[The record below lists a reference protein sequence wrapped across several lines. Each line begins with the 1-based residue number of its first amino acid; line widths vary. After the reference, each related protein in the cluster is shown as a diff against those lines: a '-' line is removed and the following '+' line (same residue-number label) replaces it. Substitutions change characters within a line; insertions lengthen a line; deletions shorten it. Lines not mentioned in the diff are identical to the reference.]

1 MDKVN
6 LATVQDM
13 WRREIEAAT
22 TYRLLADRERDDKRK
37 SILMRLAEQEEKH
50 AARWAER
57 IVASTG
63 HHPDRKEVERG
74 LSWFQRISDP
84 NVVLHRLEQEENR
97 AEADYD
103 QLMARLTDP
112 ADRKIAEEAMYEER
126 DHAVVL
132 RTLAG
137 GSLPSPRSTL
147 DTILRRERWHVRG
160 TGWIGD
166 AIYGVND
173 GLGAV
178 FGIVSGMAGYTG
190 GSEVVLAAGL
200 AGTMASALSMGAGA
214 YLASKSEREV
224 YESEVARER
233 TEIEEDPHEELL
245 ELELFYQLKG
255 FSAEEA
261 RAMAERI
268 HAGAEAISADARARR
283 ARPLRGDLSEPVA
296 LHALGDALDGDRRLH
311 PDHPVFLHRG
321 HAGGH
326 RLFRHQHHR
335 PLRRRRI
342 EGAGDDAPV
351 VGHRRRN
358 DHGRGHRSGHHLRV
372 GPGVRRTLK
381 EADRVSSVSFPVSL
395 GAATVTAHVYS
406 ASEPRLDAAL
416 MLAHGAGAGQHSPF
430 MTAFADAIAA
440 RGIDVVTFNFLY
452 TEQKRRLPD
461 RGPVLEACYRGGDR
475 RDQARS
481 GERTARALHRRQ
493 VDGRTHRH
501 AGGGGRRDVC
511 RSPAWS
517 CSDIRCIRREG
528 PTSAATRI
536 SRTSSA
542 RCSSSRAAA
551 TPSGRRTNCRRSSSP
566 CRRGPR
572 SMWLQGGDHSFKVS
586 RAGQGGQAAVYEQV
600 QQTIASWIRESTVSA
615 GACASQV
622 RSAGN
627 RLSAI

>member
-6 LATVQDM
+6 LTTVQDM

-22 TYRLLADRERDDKRK
+22 TYRLLADRERDDKRR

-57 IVASTG
+57 IFASTG
-63 HHPDRKEVERG
+63 HHPDRKAVERG

-103 QLMARLTDP
+103 QLMARLSDP

-214 YLASKSEREV
+214 YLAAKSEREV

-268 HAGAEAISADARARR
+268 QQEPKQFLRTLVHEELGLSEETFPKPWRSTLSATLSTAIGGFIPIIPFFFTVGMPAVIASFVISTIAHFAVGASKALVTLRPWWATGAEMTLVGVIEAAITY
-283 ARPLRGDLSEPVA
+283 G
-296 LHALGDALDGDRRLH
+296 LGL
-311 PDHPVFLHRG
+311 
-321 HAGGH
+321 
-326 RLFRHQHHR
+326 
-335 PLRRRRI
+335 
-342 EGAGDDAPV
+342 
-351 VGHRRRN
+351 
-358 DHGRGHRSGHHLRV
+358 
-372 GPGVRRTLK
+372 
-381 EADRVSSVSFPVSL
+381 
-395 GAATVTAHVYS
+395 
-406 ASEPRLDAAL
+406 
-416 MLAHGAGAGQHSPF
+416 
-430 MTAFADAIAA
+430 AFA
-440 RGIDVVTFNFLY
+440 GY
-452 TEQKRRLPD
+452 
-461 RGPVLEACYRGGDR
+461 
-475 RDQARS
+475 
-481 GERTARALHRRQ
+481 
-493 VDGRTHRH
+493 
-501 AGGGGRRDVC
+501 
-511 RSPAWS
+511 
-517 CSDIRCIRREG
+517 
-528 PTSAATRI
+528 
-536 SRTSSA
+536 
-542 RCSSSRAAA
+542 
-551 TPSGRRTNCRRSSSP
+551 
-566 CRRGPR
+566 
-572 SMWLQGGDHSFKVS
+572 
-586 RAGQGGQAAVYEQV
+586 
-600 QQTIASWIRESTVSA
+600 
-615 GACASQV
+615 
-622 RSAGN
+622 
-627 RLSAI
+627 